1 MSLTNDIPILIKG
14 GVFNDSRGDLYYN
27 NDFDAS
33 CIKRFY
39 YIENKN
45 TEIIR
50 AWQGHKFEK
59 RWFTAVKGSFK
70 IEVIKIDNWLSPSK
84 SLVKNIFTINDDNLE
99 IFFLPNGYISS
110 IQSLIKDSKLLVMSD
125 YLLNEVQ
132 DEYKFDVNY
141 FKY

>member
-1 MSLTNDIPILIKG
+1 MIIEG
-14 GVFNDSRGDLYYN
+14 GKFKDDRGEIRFV
-27 NDFDAS
+27 NDFDMTEV
-33 CIKRFY
+33 KRFY
-39 YIENKN
+39 TIFHPD
-45 TEIIR
+45 TSIIR
-50 AWQGHKFEK
+50 AWQGHKIEK